1 MLRLTFLAALAIAAL
16 AGCFNVGWSGST
28 VEGSGVSGS
37 RTVDVSGIDGVR
49 LAVPG
54 VLVVTPG
61 AAPLR
66 IEGDDN
72 VVEALVVDV
81 DGGVLTLRA
90 PRGESFQTD
99 LDLRM
104 TVGADRLES
113 LDIAGSG
120 RIEADGVR
128 SETVAVSI
136 GGSGDVSMMG
146 LEAAS
151 LEVSVAG
158 SGGVVVGGTA
168 ERVSVDIAGS
178 GDVDAGAL
186 AAADVEVAVAGSGD
200 VTVRAAKSLDVS
212 VMGSGDVRYYGS
224 PEVSQSIMGSGDVVR
239 AGDGPGR
246 R

>member
-1 MLRLTFLAALAIAAL
+1 MLRLTFLAVLALVAL
-16 AGCFNVGWSGST
+16 AGCFNVGWSGSA
-28 VEGSGVSGS
+28 VAGSGVEGS

-72 VVEALVVDV
+72 VVEALVVEV
-81 DGGVLTLRA
+81 DGGVLTIRA
-90 PRGESFQTD
+90 PRGTSFQPD

-104 TVGADRLES
+104 TVGVDRLES
-113 LDIAGSG
+113 VAIAGSG
-120 RIEADGVR
+120 HVEADDVR
-128 SETVAVSI
+128 TDDLSVSI
-136 GGSGDVSMMG
+136 GGSGAVSLMG

-151 LEVSVAG
+151 VAVSVAG

-178 GDVDAGAL
+178 GDVDTGAL
-186 AAADVEVAVAGSGD
+186 AAADVEISVAGSGD
-200 VTVRAAKSLDVS
+200 VTVRAAKGLDVS
-212 VMGSGDVRYYGS
+212 VTGSGDVRYYGS
-224 PEVSQSIMGSGDVVR
+224 PEVSQAVMGSGDVVR
-239 AGDGPGR
+239 VGD
-246 R
+246 

>member
-1 MLRLTFLAALAIAAL
+1 MLRLVFVAVLAAAAL
-16 AGCFNVGWSGST
+16 AGCFNGNWGGSA
-28 VEGSGVSGS
+28 VEGSGEPGARTVEVSG
-37 RTVDVSGIDGVR
+37 VDGVR

-72 VVEALVVDV
+72 IVEALVADV

-90 PRGESFQTD
+90 PRGESFQTA

-104 TVGADRLES
+104 TVGVDRLERIE
-113 LDIAGSG
+113 IAGSG
-120 RIEADGVR
+120 RVEADGVR
-128 SETVAVSI
+128 ADAASVSI
-136 GGSGDVSMMG
+136 GGSGDVSMMD
-146 LEAAS
+146 LETGA

-158 SGGVVVGGTA
+158 SGGVVVGGA
-168 ERVSVDIAGS
+168 ADRVSVDIAGS

-186 AAADVEVAVAGSGD
+186 AVADAEIAVAGSGD
-200 VTVRAAKSLDVS
+200 VTVRAAKRLDVS

-239 AGDGPGR
+239 VDG
-246 R
+246 